1 MTYIRLTDAAVED
14 LKAILKLDRS
24 VLKMVLT
31 KMLILEINP
40 MAGEPLLG
48 ELVNWR
54 KLTVGDRHWR
64 IIWIPKQDTLG
75 EQIVEVAQVWA
86 IGARSDAHIYEEMKQ
101 RIESAPTSPRTTALS
116 EVLELFSGKIGDL
129 AATPEPDDEPAPGWL
144 LNLLENTVGLP
155 RDQIRGLSVE
165 QAMELWNDYMRKPK

>member
-1 MTYIRLTDAAVED
+1 MAYIRLTDAAIED

-24 VLKMVLT
+24 VLEMVLT
-31 KMLILEINP
+31 KMLILEINS

-64 IIWIPKQDTLG
+64 IIWIPKEDALG
-75 EQIVEVAQVWA
+75 EQIVEISQVWA
-86 IGARSDAHIYEEMKQ
+86 IGARSDAEIYEEMKQ
-101 RIESAPTSPRTTALS
+101 RIDSAPPSPRTTALS
-116 EVLELFSGKIGDL
+116 EVLELFSGKVGDV
-129 AATPEPDDEPAPGWL
+129 AATPEPDDEPAPAWL
-144 LNLLENTVGLP
+144 LDRLEYTVGLP

-165 QAMELWNDYMRKPK
+165 QAMELWDDYKRKPK